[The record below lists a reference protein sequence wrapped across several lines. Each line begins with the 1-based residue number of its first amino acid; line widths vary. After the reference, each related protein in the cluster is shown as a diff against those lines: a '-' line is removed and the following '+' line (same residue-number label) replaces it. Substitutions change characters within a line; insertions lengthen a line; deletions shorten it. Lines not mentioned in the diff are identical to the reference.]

1 MLMSSN
7 KHKKKTALPALR
19 FPEFQNKCSW
29 YVPTLKEISER
40 IVKKVGNLTLETV
53 SITAGKGFVT
63 QAEKFSRDI
72 SGQQYKNY
80 IVLQEGEFSY
90 NKGNSKKFPQGC
102 IYKLKE
108 FKKVAAPNAFISFKL
123 NKGHIADFYQGY
135 FDNNF
140 HGKQLAKFITSGA
153 RSDGLLNISPSD
165 FFSIQ
170 LPTPKDIQEQ
180 QKIAD
185 CLSSIDELIVLEA
198 QKLDALKEHKTGL
211 MQLLFPAE
219 GEMLP
224 QYRFAE
230 FKNAPAW
237 EEKPLGRVFTRIKT
251 KNAENN
257 LNCLTISAQDGLV
270 SQLDYFNKKIS
281 AKDLTGYYLLRKG
294 DFAYN
299 KSYSQGYPMGAIK
312 CLKFYDKGVVST
324 LYICFRINKGYS
336 EDFFEYFFDHGMIN
350 PEIAKVA
357 QEGARNHGLLNIG
370 VNDFFERVNVKF
382 PKLKE
387 QQKIADCLSA
397 VDGLI
402 TAQFAKVEALKTHKK
417 GLMQQLFPAADEV
430 TG

>member
-1 MLMSSN
+1 MSN
-7 KHKKKTALPALR
+7 KSSQKTLSPNLR
-19 FPEFQNKCSW
+19 FSEFRNIPAWKEEPLGKFLDEYREKSTVQDEHEVLTSARDGLIRQKDYYGEGRITERDNVGFNVIPPNHITYRSRSDDRRFFFNENNLGITGIISTYYPVFTIKGGCNKFFLELCSR
-29 YVPTLKEISER
+29 YTEEIGKRS
-40 IVKKVGNLTLETV
+40 VGNAQTV
-53 SITAGKGFVT
+53 LSFN
-63 QAEKFSRDI
+63 E
-72 SGQQYKNY
+72 
-80 IVLQEGEFSY
+80 L
-90 NKGNSKKFPQGC
+90 KK
-102 IYKLKE
+102 IKL
-108 FKKVAAPNAFISFKL
+108 PI
-123 NKGHIADFYQGY
+123 
-135 FDNNF
+135 
-140 HGKQLAKFITSGA
+140 
-153 RSDGLLNISPSD
+153 
-165 FFSIQ
+165 
-170 LPTPKDIQEQ
+170 PKPDEQ

-198 QKLDALKEHKTGL
+198 QKLGALKEHKTGFK
-211 MQLLFPAE
+211 QLLFPAE

-230 FKNAPAW
+230 FKDAPAW
-237 EEKPLGRVFTRIKT
+237 EEKPLGKVFTRIKT

-281 AKDLTGYYLLRKG
+281 AKDLTGYYLLHKG

-312 CLKFYDKGVVST
+312 RLKFYDKGVVSS
-324 LYICFRINKGYS
+324 LYICFKVQKGYS

-350 PEIAKVA
+350 SEIAKVA

-370 VNDFFERVNVKF
+370 VNDFFDSVNVKF

-397 VDGLI
+397 VDDLI
-402 TAQFAKVEALKTHKK
+402 TAQFAKVEALKKHKK
-417 GLMQQLFPAADEV
+417 GLMQQLFPAATEV